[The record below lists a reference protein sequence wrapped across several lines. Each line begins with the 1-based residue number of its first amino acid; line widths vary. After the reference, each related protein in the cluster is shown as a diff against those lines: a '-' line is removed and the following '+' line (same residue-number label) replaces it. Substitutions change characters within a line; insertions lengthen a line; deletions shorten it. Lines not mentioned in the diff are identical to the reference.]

1 MSVVNEC
8 PEDLHDAMRHFV
20 RTHRNLHWGPVRLM
34 LGAVA
39 DFILQQGSRERA
51 DPRQSLDG
59 LLDRGTGA
67 QLATEC
73 QEGRGEPD
81 WTLTQ
86 ELTLWWQQ
94 ADPAWVAGPRRPA
107 APQMPHDKAHRRS
120 SVAWPER
127 RGSRVGRHQS

>member
-1 MSVVNEC
+1 
-8 PEDLHDAMRHFV
+8 MRHFV
-20 RTHRNLHWGPVRLM
+20 RSHPHCDQVRLM
-34 LGAVA
+34 QVAVA

-51 DPRQSLDG
+51 VARHDLDG

-107 APQMPHDKAHRRS
+107 APQMHHDKAHRRS